1 MTTKPFGWWLAHHRS
16 AARLSQT
23 QLAKKCGYDH
33 STISRLESGSRHPS
47 REMVDRLVNELD
59 LDLYDRTR
67 FIAAAGFMPAG
78 SSVVTRPLLVDL
90 DVLLNDDRTGP
101 IVKTVVLDQLKSLR
115 RLLEATIDEGRPAA

>member
-1 MTTKPFGWWLAHHRS
+1 MSAPTFGSLLARHRYH
-16 AARLSQT
+16 AGLSQT

-90 DVLLNDDRTGP
+90 DVLLNDYRTGP
-101 IVKTVVLDQLKSLR
+101 IVRTVVLDQLKSLR
-115 RLLEATIDEGRPAA
+115 RLLEATIEEGRPAA